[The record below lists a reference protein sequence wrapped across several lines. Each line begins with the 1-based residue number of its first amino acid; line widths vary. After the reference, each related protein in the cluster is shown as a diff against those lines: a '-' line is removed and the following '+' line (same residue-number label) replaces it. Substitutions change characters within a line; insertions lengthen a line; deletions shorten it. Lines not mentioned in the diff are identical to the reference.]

1 MISKEQTKQVFRLT
15 LTDLEKL
22 SLLFQVKDELLE
34 EVKIAVTLNEN
45 ISTTIYNYK
54 MKIVSC

>member
-1 MISKEQTKQVFRLT
+1 MFRLT